1 MGARWKN
8 ALESGCTRGP
18 SEGQCVGGWWGQGAA
33 QALLICQCPQLLDSE
48 SVSHAPVSFQ
58 NPPWLSQSGFWG
70 WDDQGLLLPVGA
82 ATGHVEK
89 DPQTRGALSRRFPS
103 REPSAAQGLSEAE
116 HSLSLRQTLPSH
128 LDVPPSLAVTETQ
141 APQDVVCVRALQLV
155 RETVSVERVV

>member
-1 MGARWKN
+1 M
-8 ALESGCTRGP
+8 
-18 SEGQCVGGWWGQGAA
+18 
-33 QALLICQCPQLLDSE
+33 
-48 SVSHAPVSFQ
+48 
-58 NPPWLSQSGFWG
+58 
-70 WDDQGLLLPVGA
+70 LPVGA

-89 DPQTRGALSRRFPS
+89 DPQTRGAFSRRFPL

-128 LDVPPSLAVTETQ
+128 LDVPPSLAVTETR